1 MRTITEINVSIFLDK
16 HKNKLLNKTN
26 YYKKY
31 FLDWEVDTN
40 TIINLSNKELYKLEK
55 VLESEKSY
63 LHY

>member
-16 HKNKLLNKTN
+16 HKNKLLNKTD
-26 YYKKY
+26 YYNKY

-40 TIINLSNKELYKLEK
+40 TIIDLSNNDLYELEK
-55 VLESEKSY
+55 VLEWEKSY